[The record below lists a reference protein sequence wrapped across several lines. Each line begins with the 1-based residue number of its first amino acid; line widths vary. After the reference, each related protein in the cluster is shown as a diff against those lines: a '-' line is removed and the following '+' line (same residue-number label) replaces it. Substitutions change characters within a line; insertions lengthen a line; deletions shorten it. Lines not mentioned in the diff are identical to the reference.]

1 MSTKDEIFKQ
11 NVAFVYKREE
21 SHKKYDPDKRSFI
34 KTKTFIDPDAISS
47 FTDTLECLDP
57 AFECNVCIPGQEES
71 PYPSFEHALQ
81 AIKFPNSNTV
91 RSLIRQC
98 ETVKDAKNIVSKN
111 NDSINV
117 NWKDTI
123 VANAEKLLRDKF
135 IRNKSLR
142 SLLLSTKRKEIIF
155 ANDYGDQFWGVSKP
169 EGKGQNNLGKLLQK
183 IRSEVDRGDDLPL
196 WMSSTVS
203 LYDDIKLSINI
214 IVEKDGVSV
223 NEDSKVFTS
232 RNKLMIGKDE
242 EMCDVIAAHP
252 SVSRVHLIFLVDQK
266 RGPMIIDLNSANGTT
281 IDGKT
286 VLAFVPTAI
295 TSNITTVRLGASS
308 RVYKFIVDMNYHLI
322 KKEEL
327 YNKISDPNF
336 QKGKESDK
344 KEFTAFVSNLPLH
357 ALEADLYNFFSS
369 CGNITSLTVPVNKE
383 GECKGI
389 AFVTMQNMTSFIQA
403 LSRDG
408 ELLLGRPVKVKK
420 SENSDNKDGKK
431 INHQQQ
437 NPSHYQ
443 RQHNNNDRK
452 GNDEDVN
459 VSRKRD
465 RSRSRRS
472 RSHERGMRPRSR
484 ERSRRSV
491 SRERG
496 RRSASRERR
505 RPSTERSR
513 NRSRSSSFEDRNRK
527 RDRDSSSSSDR

>member
-47 FTDTLECLDP
+47 FTNTFECLDP
-57 AFECNVCIPGQEES
+57 SYLCNVCIPGQEES

-81 AIKFPNSNTV
+81 AIKFPNSNTI

-142 SLLLSTKRKEIIF
+142 SVLLSTKRKEIIF

-223 NEDSKVFTS
+223 NEDSKVFTC

-281 IDGKT
+281 IDGKI
-286 VLAFVPTAI
+286 VLAFVPTPI

-327 YNKISDPNF
+327 YSKIADPNF

-344 KEFTAFVSNLPLH
+344 KEFTVFVSNLPFH
-357 ALEADLYNFFSS
+357 SLEADVYNFFSS

-389 AFVTMQNMTSFIQA
+389 AFVTMENMTSFIQA

-420 SENSDNKDGKK
+420 LENSDNKDGKK
-431 INHQQQ
+431 RDSQQQ

-443 RQHNNNDRK
+443 RQHNSNDRK
-452 GNDEDVN
+452 RNDEDAN

-465 RSRSRRS
+465 RSRSHSIDS
-472 RSHERGMRPRSR
+472 RDR
-484 ERSRRSV
+484 RSRRSR

-496 RRSASRERR
+496 RRSVSRERR

-527 RDRDSSSSSDR
+527 RDRESSSSSDR